1 MKNKELIEYLQGFDP
16 ESEVYIGAVNL
27 TERKKYYTEMA
38 ALTDGPRAAIF
49 LNVIGET
56 GFDEE
61 ECQAAEEA
69 ESEAEREAE
78 SETE

>member
-16 ESEVYIGAVNL
+16 ESEVYIGAVNV

-38 ALTDGPRAAIF
+38 VLTDGPKAAIF
-49 LNVIGET
+49 LNVIGEV

-61 ECQAAEEA
+61 ESRAAEEI
-69 ESEAEREAE
+69 ENEAEREAAGR
-78 SETE
+78 